1 MSFKFNPITGNLDY
15 YESAST
21 SSTDATS
28 IQGFNVT
35 TTDPTDGKILVY
47 RTSASKYVLEDKP
60 VAGANPAAADVTFTP
75 AGDIVAINVQ
85 DAIEELDAEK
95 ASRIF
100 AIAMAAAL

>member
-21 SSTDATS
+21 STDATS

-47 RTSASKYVLEDKP
+47 RTSASEYVLEDKP
-60 VAGANPAAADVTFTP
+60 AAGANPAAADVTFTP
-75 AGDIVAINVQ
+75 AGDIAAINVQ
-85 DAIEELDAEK
+85 DAIEELDTEK